1 MADRRQEIAATRA
14 AYKNSPSVLK
24 LCDVAEHALSEPERI
39 AQAERRGAEA
49 MREAAAKWLVDGA
62 KMQDE
67 AAKFLGREGNL
78 SERDSCQSLARAHR
92 ETATAIRALP
102 LPDAPAE
109 VDRIEAARRDG
120 EAAGIERAARWHE
133 GTADMHAALIL
144 DLEREDE
151 RARIAAMEEA
161 EHRQNADAIRSLTPA
176 PAEPSAPAAPQ
187 SRAELEAIREARI
200 AAREEEVAKLREGL
214 KDVLA
219 SLVATVSLLGRI
231 PNARLAAP
239 SNKMFEQMMLDY
251 EATIERARAR
261 LQGQGGDDGKT
272 V

>member
-1 MADRRQEIAATRA
+1 MAEITREEIERLDRVARQIKHAFM
-14 AYKNSPSVLK
+14 N
-24 LCDVAEHALSEPERI
+24 DAEQRSLLAHALSEPERI

-49 MREAAAKWLVDGA
+49 MRGKCVDVAHMLAK
-62 KMQDE
+62 
-67 AAKFLGREGNL
+67 
-78 SERDSCQSLARAHR
+78 
-92 ETATAIRALP
+92 TIRAAGRGGVAEWTANNIAVALSHVTA
-102 LPDAPAE
+102 PDAPDE
-109 VDRIEAARRDG
+109 VDRIEAARREG
-120 EAAGIERAARWHE
+120 EAAGIERAARWAFDRAELLRARARTSDDATWRHKE
-133 GTADMHAALIL
+133 QHAA
-144 DLEREDE
+144 DQLE
-151 RARIAAMEEA
+151 IAD
-161 EHRQNADAIRSLTPA
+161 RTIRSLTPA
-176 PAEPSAPAAPQ
+176 PAEPSAPVAPQ